1 MLPYDCRMGMPCS
14 IHDLFE
20 AAATRGE
27 LCRIVYQDTF
37 GEHHAV
43 NAIPKDWRV
52 LDGVEWGFFESEAGE
67 SLEVKLDDVVA
78 IETLAD

>member
-1 MLPYDCRMGMPCS
+1 M
-14 IHDLFE
+14 HDLFE

-27 LCRIVYQDTF
+27 LCRIVYKDTF

-43 NAIPKDWRV
+43 TTIPRDWRI
-52 LDGVEWGFFESEAGE
+52 LDGVEWGFFESGAGE

-78 IETLAD
+78 IEALPE

>member
-1 MLPYDCRMGMPCS
+1 MEMPCS

-20 AAATRGE
+20 AAATLRQ
-27 LCRIVYQDTF
+27 LCRIVYKDTL

-67 SLEVKLDDVVA
+67 LLEVRLDDVVA
-78 IETLAD
+78 IEAGDRLES

>member
-1 MLPYDCRMGMPCS
+1 M
-14 IHDLFE
+14 HDLFE
-20 AAATRGE
+20 AAATRKE
-27 LCRIVYQDTF
+27 LCRIVYRDTL

-43 NAIPKDWRV
+43 VAVPRDWRV

-78 IETLAD
+78 IEALSE